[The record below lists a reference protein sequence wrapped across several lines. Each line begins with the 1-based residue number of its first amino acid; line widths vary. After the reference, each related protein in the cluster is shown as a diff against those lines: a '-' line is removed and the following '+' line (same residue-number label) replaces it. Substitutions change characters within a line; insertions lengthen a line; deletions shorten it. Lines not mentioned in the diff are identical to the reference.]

1 MRTCAKVPAPA
12 EVAKLLQQ
20 LNDGPPELKQH
31 ERLHAVFTE
40 EHGGLP
46 VRLSSKLRKRI
57 KALRAGKPT
66 PVPAG
71 IKATLRPYQQVGFDW
86 LYANGQLGLG
96 SVLADD
102 MGLGKTLQV
111 ITLLEKYREDG
122 ALTQDKALVVVPTSL
137 LGNWRREIE
146 RFAPELR
153 PSTYHGPGR
162 TMPETT
168 DFDVLLTTYGVL
180 RSEEKTFTGSGWK
193 VMVIDESQAIKNPS
207 AKQTKAVKKV
217 KAPIRIAMSGT
228 PVENKLLDYWSLL
241 DYTLPKFLG
250 SKAYFKKTYARPIQ
264 GERDQAV
271 ANRFRRLTA
280 PFVMRRL
287 KTDKSIISDLPDK
300 VVQTETCALTAEQ
313 TAVYQSI
320 LDEYMRLV
328 AESEGL
334 DRQGLELTLITAL
347 KQCCNHPVQFL
358 KQGVPT
364 FAASGKAGLL
374 LASFA

>member
-1 MRTCAKVPAPA
+1 
-12 EVAKLLQQ
+12 
-20 LNDGPPELKQH
+20 
-31 ERLHAVFTE
+31 
-40 EHGGLP
+40 
-46 VRLSSKLRKRI
+46 
-57 KALRAGKPT
+57 
-66 PVPAG
+66 
-71 IKATLRPYQQVGFDW
+71 
-86 LYANGQLGLG
+86 
-96 SVLADD
+96 
-102 MGLGKTLQV
+102 
-111 ITLLEKYREDG
+111 
-122 ALTQDKALVVVPTSL
+122 
-137 LGNWRREIE
+137 
-146 RFAPELR
+146 
-153 PSTYHGPGR
+153 
-162 TMPETT
+162 
-168 DFDVLLTTYGVL
+168 
-180 RSEEKTFTGSGWK
+180 
-193 VMVIDESQAIKNPS
+193 
-207 AKQTKAVKKV
+207 
-217 KAPIRIAMSGT
+217 MSGT